1 MCYPGG
7 RTRPVR
13 VEEFN
18 GLHMDTLDATH
29 TMIRAQV
36 VYLLVPASN
45 P

>member
-13 VEEFN
+13 VEELN
-18 GLHMDTLDATH
+18 GLHIETVDATD
-29 TMIRAQV
+29 TVIRSQV